1 MAFHGSLKLE
11 ILCLKVFWV
20 VFRIKFPE
28 LFKGATDEAVITV
41 SLLSEFRKAIP
52 DAVKNRRAKM
62 EIRPRKNQ
70 TLRNFMFCSKL
81 VLTASAYGRKCI
93 GLRTIQRNFVDL
105 PFVNGRCPFL

>member
-1 MAFHGSLKLE
+1 MAFHGSLKNE

-20 VFRIKFPE
+20 VLRIKFPE
-28 LFKGATDEAVITV
+28 LFKCSTDEAVITV

-52 DAVKNRRAKM
+52 EAVKNRRAKL

-70 TLRNFMFCSKL
+70 TLRSFRFCSKV
-81 VLTASAYGRKCI
+81 VLTASAYGRQCI

>member
-28 LFKGATDEAVITV
+28 LLKCSTDEAVITV

-52 DAVKNRRAKM
+52 EAVKNRRAKLQ
-62 EIRPRKNQ
+62 IRPRKNQ
-70 TLRNFMFCSKL
+70 TLRSFRFCSKV

-105 PFVNGRCPFL
+105 QDLPFL

>member
-52 DAVKNRRAKM
+52 EAVKNRRAKM
-62 EIRPRKNQ
+62 EIRPPKK